1 MAKRSFCDGWARR
14 DFLRVGA
21 AGAFGLN
28 LSISRM
34 LEAAAKGDIDKS
46 KSDINFVFIFLK
58 GGLST
63 IDTFD
68 MKPAR
73 RARFAGRSIPSH
85 PTCRAPMWA
94 STSLRRQ
101 R

>member
-28 LSISRM
+28 LSMSRL

-46 KSDINFVFIFLK
+46 KSDINFVFIFNF
-58 GGLST
+58 T
-63 IDTFD
+63 NF
-68 MKPAR
+68 
-73 RARFAGRSIPSH
+73 FNGRKK
-85 PTCRAPMWA
+85 
-94 STSLRRQ
+94 
-101 R
+101 